1 MDFSSILDALE
12 QLFRILVS
20 FLTNLKTKGW
30 LQTLLEDADSFS
42 DISFE
47 GLGL

>member
-30 LQTLLEDADSFS
+30 LQTLFEDADSLS